1 MKEYVTLFSVSPTPH
16 AIARSYGNY
25 LLPGVEPKQEFVTL
39 RIEDATDHERV
50 PQEDDPL
57 HPRMV
62 PVVVRALSIASDIL
76 QNERHFISPEKQ
88 ETANEGIFMCAGD
101 VPNKKELEMA
111 HKARLNY
118 LVECVRVG
126 DTYFSRHGQ
135 AGVAQIPDFCKRA
148 VEELG
153 ERREWVFVPAAAKS
167 QCAGC
172 GAWVEH
178 LRDGSLPAIC
188 AKCGAPLDK
197 EKAIAL
203 GLWSPPKAE
212 QPEPEPETVPARTRK

>member
-1 MKEYVTLFSVSPTPH
+1 MDHVTIFSVSPTPH
-16 AIARSYGNY
+16 AITRSYGSY
-25 LLPGVEPKQEFVTL
+25 LLRGVEQGEEYVAL
-39 RIEDATDHERV
+39 RIENATDYERV

-62 PVVVRALSIASDIL
+62 PVVVRAETIAADIL
-76 QNERHFISPEKQ
+76 QNERHFITPEKQ
-88 ETANEGIFMCAGD
+88 ETANEGIFLCAGEKPT
-101 VPNKKELEMA
+101 PNEIEL
-111 HKARLNY
+111 ARRARVNY
-118 LVECVRVG
+118 LVECVRAG
-126 DTYFSRHGQ
+126 DQIFSRHGV